1 MTAPGRLPDCPY
13 PNYTESLATVADEIW
28 DAIVVGAGPAGSMA
42 ARQLSRRG
50 HRTLLVDADQ
60 LPREKVCGDA
70 LLPDALVLLDSLGL
84 LDMVSRLGHRT
95 GPIQLFSP
103 SRIAVDLPVTLLTV
117 RRRELDA
124 ALAWSALVQGAHLVV
139 GRVDHIEYEASGNVV
154 ARFKG
159 QSHTVRARAAIL
171 AVGAQIDLLRRCGM
185 LLRSS
190 ASAVAYRGYVHT
202 TQTITRPTVTYE
214 RSLLPGYG
222 WLFPMADGECNVG
235 VGVFGA
241 GPKAHAAPLQ
251 SRLAD
256 LAGSFGVS
264 GEGSATGGF
273 LSAPRGAR
281 LRCGL
286 HGARVFDGR
295 RVLAA
300 GEAIGTT
307 YAFTGEGIGQAM
319 ASGLA
324 AAECVSEA
332 LERADF
338 ARLAGFEQQLR
349 VSRKLHKGY
358 QLAERWLSHSW
369 LGDMLARLARR
380 NQRLR
385 LRLGGILGESVDPRE
400 VFSLRGL
407 ITAMVE

>member
-1 MTAPGRLPDCPY
+1 
-13 PNYTESLATVADEIW
+13 
-28 DAIVVGAGPAGSMA
+28 
-42 ARQLSRRG
+42 
-50 HRTLLVDADQ
+50 
-60 LPREKVCGDA
+60 
-70 LLPDALVLLDSLGL
+70 
-84 LDMVSRLGHRT
+84 
-95 GPIQLFSP
+95 
-103 SRIAVDLPVTLLTV
+103 
-117 RRRELDA
+117 
-124 ALAWSALVQGAHLVV
+124 
-139 GRVDHIEYEASGNVV
+139 
-154 ARFKG
+154 
-159 QSHTVRARAAIL
+159 
-171 AVGAQIDLLRRCGM
+171 
-185 LLRSS
+185 
-190 ASAVAYRGYVHT
+190 
-202 TQTITRPTVTYE
+202 
-214 RSLLPGYG
+214 
-222 WLFPMADGECNVG
+222 
-235 VGVFGA
+235 
-241 GPKAHAAPLQ
+241 
-251 SRLAD
+251 
-256 LAGSFGVS
+256 
-264 GEGSATGGF
+264 
-273 LSAPRGAR
+273 
-281 LRCGL
+281 
-286 HGARVFDGR
+286 VFDGR